1 MQIKENKQL
10 CLISLGCSKNLVDSE
25 VMLGKLYNYT
35 LTDDAKKADVIL
47 INTCGFIESAKQ
59 ESIQTILN
67 AAKDKKEGA
76 ILIASGCLSERYK
89 DEIKELIPE
98 VDIFTGVGDYDKID
112 ILIAKKQNQFSEQV
126 FLSEHYNAR
135 IITGSSVHAYVKISE
150 GCNQKCSFC
159 AIPSFKGK
167 LQSRELDSIL
177 KEVEDLALKGYKDM
191 TFIAQDSSSFL
202 YDKGQKDGLI
212 QLIKAIDKQQAL
224 KSARILYLY
233 PSSTTLEL
241 IGAIESSPIFQNY
254 FDMPIQ
260 HISDS
265 MLKKMRRNSSQ
276 AHHLK
281 LLDAMKQVKES
292 FIRSTIIVGHPEENE
307 GEFEELSA
315 FLDEFQFDRLN
326 IFAFSAE
333 ENTHAYSLEKVPKKI
348 INARIKALNK
358 IALKHQNH
366 SFKALLNKP
375 IKALVENKEGE
386 YFYKARDLRWAPE
399 VDGEILIN
407 DSALTTP
414 LKPGHYTIVPSAFKD
429 NILLAKV
436 LSPF

>member
-1 MQIKENKQL
+1 
-10 CLISLGCSKNLVDSE
+10 
-25 VMLGKLYNYT
+25 
-35 LTDDAKKADVIL
+35 
-47 INTCGFIESAKQ
+47 
-59 ESIQTILN
+59 
-67 AAKDKKEGA
+67 
-76 ILIASGCLSERYK
+76 
-89 DEIKELIPE
+89 
-98 VDIFTGVGDYDKID
+98 
-112 ILIAKKQNQFSEQV
+112 
-126 FLSEHYNAR
+126 
-135 IITGSSVHAYVKISE
+135 
-150 GCNQKCSFC
+150 
-159 AIPSFKGK
+159 
-167 LQSRELDSIL
+167 
-177 KEVEDLALKGYKDM
+177 
-191 TFIAQDSSSFL
+191 
-202 YDKGQKDGLI
+202 
-212 QLIKAIDKQQAL
+212 
-224 KSARILYLY
+224 
-233 PSSTTLEL
+233 
-241 IGAIESSPIFQNY
+241 
-254 FDMPIQ
+254 
-260 HISDS
+260 

-307 GEFEELSA
+307 SEFEELSA

-333 ENTHAYSLEKVPKKI
+333 ENTHAYSLEKVPKKT

-407 DSALTTP
+407 DSELTTP
-414 LKPGHYTIVPSAFKD
+414 LKPGHYTIAPSEFKD

>member
-35 LTDDAKKADVIL
+35 LTNDTKSADVIL

-67 AAKDKKEGA
+67 AAKDKKRGA

-112 ILIAKKQNQFSEQV
+112 IMIAKKQNQFSEQV

-177 KEVEDLALKGYKDM
+177 KEVEDLALKGYTDM

-212 QLIKAIDKQQAL
+212 QLISAIDKQQAL

-276 AHHLK
+276 THHLK

-315 FLDEFQFDRLN
+315 FLDEFRFDRLN

-358 IALKHQNH
+358 IALKHQNN

-407 DSALTTP
+407 DSELATP
-414 LKPGHYTIVPSAFKD
+414 LKPGHYTIMPSEFKD

-436 LSPF
+436 LRAF